1 MPTTVALSRE
11 QQQIVKTA
19 RKMLARECPMHRVR
33 TLMASRDGFEPADHE
48 LVSEAGWLGIA
59 SGDEHGGAGYGVVER
74 CLLFEE
80 MGASLLPA
88 PVLSSGVLAV
98 DALSIVAV
106 DGPLRQELLAD
117 AIAGR
122 RRATL
127 VAGGDLLA
135 GDDPA
140 GSVWVQV
147 DDDRHALSGDGGL
160 TIDGGSADVLLVA
173 ARLPYGELGLFVVDP
188 LGPGVQRTPVSLIDE
203 TRKVARIELNAAP
216 GERIDDG
223 HTTAIALRTVLDRA
237 LVALAAEMVGGA
249 QRCLDM
255 TVEYAKVRKQFG
267 VPIGSFQAIKHRCAD
282 MSIAIDAARQVVLM
296 AADTIDSD
304 AGDDTASAAA
314 AAKLAATEAFLQVS
328 AEAIQLHGGIG
339 FTADHDAQLF
349 YKRAWVSASL
359 LGDQAAM
366 RRRLVTELDL

>member
-1 MPTTVALSRE
+1 M
-11 QQQIVKTA
+11 
-19 RKMLARECPMHRVR
+19 
-33 TLMASRDGFEPADHE
+33 
-48 LVSEAGWLGIA
+48 
-59 SGDEHGGAGYGVVER
+59 
-74 CLLFEE
+74 
-80 MGASLLPA
+80 
-88 PVLSSGVLAV
+88 
-98 DALSIVAV
+98 
-106 DGPLRQELLAD
+106 
-117 AIAGR
+117 
-122 RRATL
+122 
-127 VAGGDLLA
+127 
-135 GDDPA
+135 
-140 GSVWVQV
+140 
-147 DDDRHALSGDGGL
+147 
-160 TIDGGSADVLLVA
+160 
-173 ARLPYGELGLFVVDP
+173 
-188 LGPGVQRTPVSLIDE
+188 SLIDE